1 MLRNFTENFLK
12 FSGKFPEKYFSGKI
26 TSVVG
31 GHLVLSLHSSNE
43 PGELSQWR
51 AMITAPQISSW
62 SLLLLLLLCI
72 YCICQLLIASCS
84 TGLCVCC
91 GWWQTDEDGEIYMS
105 VMKLRDE
112 TDELQ
117 MELERRERSGDMRG
131 IEACKQQLNRKQQL
145 LLEKNKIR
153 SDYYFTCCHYFREL
167 KNCSRFAAV

>member
-1 MLRNFTENFLK
+1 MV
-12 FSGKFPEKYFSGKI
+12 SGVCVAAADVEGRRD
-26 TSVVG
+26 
-31 GHLVLSLHSSNE
+31 
-43 PGELSQWR
+43 GE
-51 AMITAPQISSW
+51 W
-62 SLLLLLLLCI
+62 S
-72 YCICQLLIASCS
+72 
-84 TGLCVCC
+84 VCC

-153 SDYYFTCCHYFREL
+153 SHYYFPCCHYFRES
-167 KNCSRFAAV
+167 KNCHRFAADTVV